1 MCLHVRGSCCHRRIN
16 RNTGANYGLMS
27 AQDDKQFEQ
36 KSFLRSLTHRPGVY
50 QMLNAQHK
58 VIYVG
63 KAQDLR
69 KRVSSYFQRTH
80 ADARTASMMEMVANV
95 EVTVTNTE
103 AEALLLEY
111 NLIKRAKPRFN
122 VILRDDKSYPYIYVS
137 TTHPFPRLQF
147 HRGPRK
153 GKGRYFGPY
162 PSTSAVRKTLNEL
175 QKLFL
180 IRQCQDS
187 YFKNR
192 SRPCLQYQIKR
203 CTAPCV
209 GYIDQSTY
217 AEDVSAAIL
226 FLEGKNRGV
235 IDAMVERMERAASE
249 QDYEQAAR
257 FRDQISR
264 LKKVEAEQIITRTAA
279 KDLDIIAVTSKNA
292 VHCVTIIFIRNGK
305 ILGSRNHFPRLSI
318 EATSQ
323 QILSGFLPQYYL
335 GKDAPP
341 EIIVETDIDDRAL
354 LEHTLA
360 ERSGHKVS
368 IKHRVR
374 GDRRRWLQ
382 LARTNADQGLK
393 LQISSNATIRR
404 QFEGLAELLQLDAPP
419 ERLECFDVSHTS
431 GEAMVAAC
439 VVFNQAGPLKSDY
452 RRFNI
457 SPDSAGDDYAGMAEA
472 LRRRYARIKKGEVP
486 MPDILF
492 VDGGKGQLAAALTV
506 LDELE
511 LGWLQV
517 IAVAKGRARKRGME
531 QLFLAG
537 QSTAI
542 ILGGDSPA
550 LHLIQRI
557 RDEAHRFAI
566 TGHRQRRA
574 KARKTSRLEEIPG
587 LGAKRRRELLKQF
600 GGLQGVRG
608 AGIDDLVKVRGI
620 SRGLAVKIY
629 DDLHLEGES

>member
-1 MCLHVRGSCCHRRIN
+1 
-16 RNTGANYGLMS
+16 MS
-27 AQDDKQFEQ
+27 AQDDKQFDP

-50 QMLNAQHK
+50 QMLNAKHK
-58 VIYVG
+58 IIYVG
-63 KAQDLR
+63 KAGDLR

-80 ADARTASMMEMVANV
+80 ADAKTASMMELVANV

-103 AEALLLEY
+103 AEALILEY
-111 NLIKRAKPRFN
+111 NLIKRHKPRFN

-137 TTHPFPRLQF
+137 TNHPFPRLQF
-147 HRGPRK
+147 HRGARK

-180 IRQCQDS
+180 IRNCQDS
-187 YFKNR
+187 YFSNR

-209 GYIDQSTY
+209 DYIDQETY
-217 AEDVSAAIL
+217 AEDINAAIL

-235 IDAMVERMERAASE
+235 IDAMVERMERASATKE
-249 QDYEQAAR
+249 YEQAAR

-264 LKKVEAEQIITRTAA
+264 LKQVEAEQIVSRTAA
-279 KDLDIIAVTSKNA
+279 KDLDVIAVASQNA

-305 ILGSRNHFPRLSI
+305 ILGSRNHFPRLSV
-318 EATSQ
+318 EATGQ

-335 GKDAPP
+335 GKDAPS
-341 EIIVETDIDDRAL
+341 EIIVKSDIDDRAL
-354 LEHTLA
+354 LELTLA

-368 IKHRVR
+368 IKHSVR
-374 GDRRRWLQ
+374 GDRARWLQ

-404 QFEGLAELLQLDAPP
+404 QFEALAGLLQLEAPP
-419 ERLECFDVSHTS
+419 DRLECFDVSHTS
-431 GEAMVAAC
+431 GEATVASC

-452 RRFNI
+452 RRFNL

-472 LRRRYARIKKGEVP
+472 LRRRYKRVKKGEVP
-486 MPDILF
+486 LPDVLF
-492 VDGGKGQLAAALTV
+492 VDGGKGQMAAALTV

-517 IAVAKGRARKRGME
+517 IAVAKGRARRPGTE

-537 QSTAI
+537 QTTPT
-542 ILGGDSPA
+542 ILPGDSPA
-550 LHLIQRI
+550 LHLIQSI

-587 LGAKRRRELLKQF
+587 LGPKRRRELLKQF

-620 SRGLAVKIY
+620 SRALAEKIY
-629 DDLHLEGES
+629 GDLHLDGDS

>member
-1 MCLHVRGSCCHRRIN
+1 
-16 RNTGANYGLMS
+16 MS
-27 AQDDKQFEQ
+27 AKDDKQFEP

-50 QMLNAQHK
+50 QMLNAKHK

-63 KAQDLR
+63 KAGDLR

-80 ADARTASMMEMVANV
+80 SDAKTASMMELVANV

-103 AEALLLEY
+103 AEALILEY
-111 NLIKRAKPRFN
+111 NLIKRHKPRFN

-147 HRGPRK
+147 HRGARK

-180 IRQCQDS
+180 IRNCQDS
-187 YFKNR
+187 YFRNR
-192 SRPCLQYQIKR
+192 SRPCLQYQIRR

-209 GYIDQSTY
+209 DYIDQDTY
-217 AEDVSAAIL
+217 AEDINAAIL

-235 IDAMVERMERAASE
+235 IDAMVERMERASGN
-249 QDYEQAAR
+249 QSYEQAAR

-264 LKKVEAEQIITRTAA
+264 LKKVEAEQIVSRTAA
-279 KDLDIIAVTSKNA
+279 KDLDVIGVASQNA

-305 ILGSRNHFPRLSI
+305 ILGSRNHFPRLSV

-341 EIIVETDIDDRAL
+341 EVIVESDIDDRAL
-354 LEHTLA
+354 LELTLA
-360 ERSGHKVS
+360 ERTGHKVS
-368 IKHRVR
+368 IKHSVR
-374 GDRRRWLQ
+374 GDRARWLQ

-404 QFEGLAELLQLDAPP
+404 QFEALAELLQLEAPP

-431 GEAMVAAC
+431 GEATVASC

-452 RRFNI
+452 RRFNL

-472 LRRRYARIKKGEVP
+472 LRRRYKRVKKGEVP
-486 MPDILF
+486 LPDVLF
-492 VDGGKGQLAAALTV
+492 VDGGKGQMAEALTV

-517 IAVAKGRARKRGME
+517 IAVAKGRARRPGAE

-537 QSTAI
+537 QTTPT
-542 ILGGDSPA
+542 ILPGDSPA
-550 LHLIQRI
+550 LHLIQQI

-574 KARKTSRLEEIPG
+574 KARRTSRLEEIPG
-587 LGAKRRRELLKQF
+587 LGPKRRRELLKQF

-620 SRGLAVKIY
+620 SRALAEKIY
-629 DDLHLEGES
+629 GDLHLEGES

>member
-1 MCLHVRGSCCHRRIN
+1 
-16 RNTGANYGLMS
+16 MS
-27 AQDDKQFEQ
+27 PQDDNQFEP
-36 KSFLRSLTHRPGVY
+36 KSFLRGLTHRPGVY
-50 QMLNAQHK
+50 QMLNAKHK

-63 KAQDLR
+63 KALDLR

-80 ADARTASMMEMVANV
+80 ADAKTASMMEMVANV

-103 AEALLLEY
+103 AEALILEY
-111 NLIKRAKPRFN
+111 NLIKRARPRFN

-162 PSTSAVRKTLNEL
+162 PNTGAVRKTLNEL

-187 YFKNR
+187 YFQNR

-217 AEDVSAAIL
+217 AEDINAAIL

-235 IDAMVERMERAASE
+235 IDAMVERMDRAAGE

-279 KDLDIIAVTSKNA
+279 KDLDIIAVASKNA

-305 ILGSRNHFPRLSI
+305 ILGSRNHFPRLSV
-318 EATSQ
+318 EATNQ

-335 GKDAPP
+335 GKDAPA
-341 EIIVETDIDDRAL
+341 EIIIESDIDDRVL
-354 LEHTLA
+354 LELTLA
-360 ERSGHKVS
+360 ERTGHKVS
-368 IKHRVR
+368 IKHSVR

-382 LARTNADQGLK
+382 LAGTNADQGLK

-439 VVFNQAGPLKSDY
+439 VVFNQAGPLKGDY

-457 SPDSAGDDYAGMAEA
+457 NPDSAGDDYAGMAEA
-472 LRRRYARIKKGEVP
+472 LRRRYARVKKGEVP

-517 IAVAKGRARKRGME
+517 IAVAKGRARKPGME

-537 QSTAI
+537 QSMPI
-542 ILGGDSPA
+542 ILSADSPA

-566 TGHRQRRA
+566 TGHRQRRDR
-574 KARKTSRLEEIPG
+574 ARTTSRLEEIPG

-608 AGIDDLVKVRGI
+608 AGIEDLVKVRGI
-620 SRGLAVKIY
+620 SRILAAKIY
-629 DDLHLEGES
+629 NDLHLEGES